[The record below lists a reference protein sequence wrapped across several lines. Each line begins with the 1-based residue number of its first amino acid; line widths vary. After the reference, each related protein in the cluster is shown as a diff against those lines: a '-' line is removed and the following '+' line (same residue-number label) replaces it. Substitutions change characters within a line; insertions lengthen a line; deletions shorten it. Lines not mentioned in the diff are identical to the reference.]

1 MNSIS
6 MNKYDIHTH
15 ILPGIDDGSPDVDI
29 SLILIEELEKQ
40 GVSHIALTPHFYTQ
54 FFDMSTGFSKNGTTV
69 KEYLDTRDMCLNS
82 LKAEYTGKIKFIL
95 GCELHMSENI
105 LKAKDLTP
113 FCYQNTN
120 YLLAEMPYNSTFP
133 NDQIEWLRILI
144 KHFDVVPVLAHIERY
159 PVLIK
164 NKALLEQ
171 LIDMGCMV
179 QINTQSLYTMF
190 LGKKIVKMIN
200 SGYIHF
206 LGSDTHSTMRGCDFA
221 QGYAIIKKHCTEDKI
236 KLFSLNSKKIFGE

>member
-1 MNSIS
+1 

-15 ILPGIDDGSPDVDI
+15 ILPSIDDGSPDVDI

-54 FFDMSTGFSKNGTTV
+54 FFDMSTGFSENGTTV
-69 KEYLDTRDMCLNS
+69 KEYLDTRDMCFNS

-105 LKAKDLTP
+105 LKAKDLIP

-120 YLLAEMPYNSTFP
+120 YLLVEMPYNSIFP

-164 NKALLEQ
+164 NKVLLEQ

-221 QGYAIIKKHCTEDKI
+221 QGYDIIKKHCSEDKI
-236 KLFSLNSKKIFGE
+236 KLFSLNSKKIFEE